1 MSVFT
6 PVFPGRPA
14 TWLRPSRVRATLKCS
29 GQHRCDLVSDVIG
42 GEYSHRDPR
51 SEAPDIDLVVRSV
64 FMQRVHKAI
73 QVSGHGWQGTPR
85 AKRSDVLRS
94 GFASGT
100 RESSRACS
108 MSRS

>member
-64 FMQRVHKAI
+64 FMQRC
-73 QVSGHGWQGTPR
+73 
-85 AKRSDVLRS
+85 
-94 GFASGT
+94 T
-100 RESSRACS
+100 RP
-108 MSRS
+108 SRSAATAGRGRRELKGRMSYGRVSRPERENLLGPAP